1 MLRLVLFILWIF
13 LLPQSARAEAPAWEM
28 CAGQLAAHGP
38 VLSDCRHLDGPVDPQ
53 GRQIWIRTVVADPPS
68 PGGAVL
74 RVVGVASSEAWLND
88 VRLGSNG
95 TPGFGPGTEQPGRYE
110 VAFSIPE
117 RAWQPTNNVVV
128 MRLSSFHGGVRLA
141 APMGQIA
148 IGALQPSQLSAPT
161 ALTLTLGGAL
171 IAAAFGFGVVHG
183 LRRTVSSLLLAGMAG
198 TAAAQAFVESLRS
211 LYAYPYPLHIWRLGL
226 IWLLAA
232 SFALLLIAF
241 IAGRFHRGTG
251 RRHLMIAPVA
261 LALTLFAPG
270 FDFKTVGAV
279 LIGLGMSCVL
289 LAASLREVRARWAM
303 AYLATFIVVALAAP
317 TSFVDFS
324 FFLFAATFLL
334 PLLML
339 EVVRLGRNDRQ
350 REEALAR
357 AASPSDR
364 IPVVAAGSVELVAIA
379 DIIAVT
385 GADDYVELRVR
396 GGRRLLHAA
405 RLDRLEDEL
414 PSDFQRIHR
423 STIANLAY
431 VENLERH
438 GRKWR
443 LRLSGLEPFAVSGA
457 RLASL
462 RQAITAR

>member
-1 MLRLVLFILWIF
+1 MLRFVLFILWIF

-198 TAAAQAFVESLRS
+198 TAAAQ
-211 LYAYPYPLHIWRLGL
+211 
-226 IWLLAA
+226 
-232 SFALLLIAF
+232 
-241 IAGRFHRGTG
+241 
-251 RRHLMIAPVA
+251 
-261 LALTLFAPG
+261 
-270 FDFKTVGAV
+270 V
-279 LIGLGMSCVL
+279 L
-289 LAASLREVRARWAM
+289 
-303 AYLATFIVVALAAP
+303 
-317 TSFVDFS
+317 
-324 FFLFAATFLL
+324 
-334 PLLML
+334 
-339 EVVRLGRNDRQ
+339 
-350 REEALAR
+350 
-357 AASPSDR
+357 
-364 IPVVAAGSVELVAIA
+364 SV
-379 DIIAVT
+379 
-385 GADDYVELRVR
+385 
-396 GGRRLLHAA
+396 
-405 RLDRLEDEL
+405 
-414 PSDFQRIHR
+414 
-423 STIANLAY
+423 
-431 VENLERH
+431 
-438 GRKWR
+438 
-443 LRLSGLEPFAVSGA
+443 
-457 RLASL
+457 
-462 RQAITAR
+462 